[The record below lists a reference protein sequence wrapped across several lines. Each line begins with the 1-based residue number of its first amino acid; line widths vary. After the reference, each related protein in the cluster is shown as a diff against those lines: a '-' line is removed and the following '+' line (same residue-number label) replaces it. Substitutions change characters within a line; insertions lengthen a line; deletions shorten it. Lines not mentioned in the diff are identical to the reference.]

1 MRHSSDVVLLYST
14 EFIRE
19 VALKT
24 GIILDPVYTVK
35 AAMGMVEEL
44 RKNPTRFRGH
54 RILYLHTGERS
65 MIAPLALVIKTIAM
79 IYCETCIV
87 QLDFDILFSNF
98 FILVCCIFSHLLC
111 TYYICITLVNNLM

>member
-1 MRHSSDVVLLYST
+1 MRHLSDVVLLYST

-35 AAMGMVEEL
+35 AAMGMVKEL
-44 RKNPTRFRGH
+44 RKNPTRFRGR

-65 MIAPLALVIKTIAM
+65 MMVLLALIARTHS
-79 IYCETCIV
+79 CSHQSLLQGHSV
-87 QLDFDILFSNF
+87 SDKQ
-98 FILVCCIFSHLLC
+98 IFRPLS
-111 TYYICITLVNNLM
+111 TTPS